1 MAAVL
6 APLLLMVIISWH
18 DVQLDRSF
26 EESPRRSVVS
36 VGTEQEVD
44 RVTGSDPAK
53 QFVQGSHLH
62 HVRRREIMTT
72 YRLISPQQLAAF
84 GDVLVRHGWKQGD
97 FELQEDVFD
106 PATAEVEAALGEVGV
121 RCLKTQAVATYRLG
135 TGLDWLANF
144 EDDLRQGRMGGKEEA
159 HD

>member
-1 MAAVL
+1 
-6 APLLLMVIISWH
+6 
-18 DVQLDRSF
+18 
-26 EESPRRSVVS
+26 
-36 VGTEQEVD
+36 
-44 RVTGSDPAK
+44 
-53 QFVQGSHLH
+53 
-62 HVRRREIMTT
+62 MTT
-72 YRLISPQQLAAF
+72 YRLIGPQQLAAF
-84 GDVLVRHGWKQGD
+84 GDVLVKHGWKPSD

-159 HD
+159 HA